1 MLFEFAAGQLLPAL
15 LVELGC
21 YTLRHAASAAAR
33 PSPSGALGLRVV
45 SSRRTGPATVVL
57 SDLPGRARLRV
68 PGLQGDPMSQARV
81 GAELRD
87 VAGVADVRAN
97 TLTGTVL
104 VRYDPERTGVAQI
117 RARLE
122 RPAPPARRRAGTQRA
137 GIDGRQLALV
147 GF

>member
-1 MLFEFAAGQLLPAL
+1 
-15 LVELGC
+15 
-21 YTLRHAASAAAR
+21 
-33 PSPSGALGLRVV
+33 
-45 SSRRTGPATVVL
+45 
-57 SDLPGRARLRV
+57 
-68 PGLQGDPMSQARV
+68 MSQARV